1 MREKTIYSS
10 APSAYEIKDGDA
22 GQKIICFRQNIEEI
36 ATEDGTQYTAD
47 EYTLTVPVSQALNKR
62 VADNIEAWRERAM
75 QEDYDR
81 VAAEVRAIRDKLLA
95 DSDKEM
101 VLDRM
106 GLEVPTG
113 VSFTAW
119 LDFLKKLGAAVS
131 GEMARYRQALRD
143 ITTQEGFP
151 YDVKFPENPSKNR
164 GKK

>member
-1 MREKTIYSS
+1 MRAKTIY
-10 APSAYEIKDGDA
+10 AELPSAYEIKDGDA

-36 ATEDGTQYTAD
+36 ETEDGTQYTAD

-106 GLEVPTG
+106 GLEMPTG
-113 VSFTAW
+113 VSFSAW
-119 LDFLKKLGAAVS
+119 LDFLKKLGAAVA
-131 GEMARYRQALRD
+131 GQMAKYRQALRD

-151 YDVKFPENPSKNR
+151 YDVNFPEKPEV
-164 GKK
+164 